1 MHFLLDNLPSI
12 WDNKD
17 NGERLLEQEPP
28 VRAYA
33 TASLSH
39 ERFQMFDKD
48 GNYFPNDEEAIE
60 FEEFDME
67 DE

>member
-1 MHFLLDNLPSI
+1 MHFLLDKPSGI
-12 WDNKD
+12 CDNKD

-28 VRAYA
+28 VRSHD

>member
-1 MHFLLDNLPSI
+1 MSH
-12 WDNKD
+12 
-17 NGERLLEQEPP
+17 G
-28 VRAYA
+28 